1 MTTSFSMT
9 TGQGGTMGG
18 PSAPL
23 QRELETSAWTQVN
36 KAALGIVPDSLE
48 ISFTNLGGQLWK
60 YQSDSSRP
68 SLQSPGSTVRTSQA
82 QGEATEDE
90 SWKPIFD
97 ELVGKL
103 PDEVKDE
110 FQKDLARPF
119 ERRSQNFAQLEN
131 TLTLTAKGLSWLEGA
146 QKPVDP
152 ESPAMDRLKQNRA
165 MPGRALKGTVAH
177 SKSIIGG
184 ANAFLTRVGPN
195 HANHDALHNFAE
207 QAATMQDDLNNLLE
221 SLKDPNAPEPTNEQL
236 TELSDQA
243 QTLLNDFQRLD
254 QGKDLQILSPMME
267 SMAAV
272 AAALSLT
279 PASPTLFL
287 GLKMATMGLF
297 SSDSASGLF
306 GSELAALI
314 KALQSGQGAALLK
327 QVGMA
332 KLQMLLMSLLGT
344 IGGAGTL
351 AALLSEFGIGRFPAH
366 NEGDEIAGRRI
377 GLQLIMTLI
386 TSSGV
391 MKQIYAIIA
400 QVCGGDE
407 KAQAML
413 SDNMEL
419 VSTLL
424 MALTEAKGTPENASS
439 MLENLKPF
447 LEGKCEKSKAFMESA
462 LAAGDLDGEKAKSV
476 DIALLKA
483 QMALSK
489 DDQKGILRA
498 CSGALEQIGS
508 TPEDL
513 KGDLDEF
520 KEFAQLLKQTLGA
533 GATEQNA
540 MITQLLRAA

>member
-1 MTTSFSMT
+1 MTTSFSLS
-9 TGQGGTMGG
+9 TGQGGTIGG
-18 PSAPL
+18 PSVPL

-48 ISFTNLGGQLWK
+48 VSFTNLGGQLWK

-68 SLQSPGSTVRTSQA
+68 SLQSPGTLRTAQA
-82 QGEATEDE
+82 KEEPAEDD
-90 SWKPIFD
+90 SWKPIFED
-97 ELVGKL
+97 LIGKL
-103 PDEVKDE
+103 PSEVKDE

-131 TLTLTAKGLSWLEGA
+131 TLTYTAKGLSWLAGA
-146 QKPVDP
+146 QKPVEP
-152 ESPAMDRLKQNRA
+152 ESPEMDRLQHNQA
-165 MPGRALKGTVAH
+165 LPGKALRGTVGH
-177 SKSIIGG
+177 SQAIIGG
-184 ANAFLTRVGPN
+184 ANAFLSRVGPN
-195 HANHDALHNFAE
+195 HANHDELRHFAD
-207 QAATMQDDLNNLLE
+207 QATTLQDDLNNLLE
-221 SLKDPNAPEPTNEQL
+221 SLKDPNAPPPTGEQL

-243 QTLLNDFQRLD
+243 QTLFRDFQRVD
-254 QGKDLQILSPMME
+254 HGKDLQILSPMME
-267 SMAAV
+267 TMAAV

-327 QVGMA
+327 KVGMA

-366 NEGDEIAGRRI
+366 NEGDEIAGRRF
-377 GLQLIMTLI
+377 GLQLMMTLL
-386 TSSGV
+386 TSSGI

-400 QVCGGDE
+400 QICGGDE
-407 KAQAML
+407 KAQEML

-419 VSTLL
+419 ISTLL
-424 MALTEAKGTPENASS
+424 MALTEAKGNPENAVG
-439 MLENLKPF
+439 MLATLKPF
-447 LEGKCEKSKAFMESA
+447 LESKCEKSKAFMESA
-462 LAAGDLDGEKAKSV
+462 FAEGDLDGEKAKGV

-483 QMALSK
+483 KLALAK
-489 DDQKGILRA
+489 DDQKGLLGA

-508 TPEDL
+508 TPEGL
-513 KGDLDEF
+513 KDNLDQF
-520 KEFAQLLKQTLGA
+520 KEFAQLLKQTLSA
-533 GATEQNA
+533 GASEKNA

>member
-9 TGQGGTMGG
+9 TGQGGTIGG
-18 PSAPL
+18 PSVPL

-48 ISFTNLGGQLWK
+48 VTFTNLGGQVWK

-68 SLQSPGSTVRTSQA
+68 TLQSPGTLRTSEA
-82 QGEATEDE
+82 KGEAAEDE
-90 SWKPIFD
+90 SWKPIFED
-97 ELVGKL
+97 LVGKL
-103 PDEVKDE
+103 PAEVKEE

-131 TLTLTAKGLSWLEGA
+131 TLTLTAKGMAWLAGA
-146 QKPVDP
+146 QKPVAP
-152 ESPAMDRLKQNRA
+152 ETPEMDRLMHNQA
-165 MPGRALKGTVAH
+165 MPGKALRGAVGH
-177 SKSIIGG
+177 SQSILGG
-184 ANAFLTRVGPN
+184 ANSFLSRVGPN
-195 HANHDALHNFAE
+195 HPNHDELQNFAE
-207 QAATMQDDLNNLLE
+207 QSATLQDDLNNLLE
-221 SLKDPNAPEPTNEQL
+221 SLKDPNAPPPSGEQL
-236 TELSDQA
+236 TDLSDQA

-254 QGKDLQILSPMME
+254 HGKDLQILSPMME
-267 SMAAV
+267 TMAAV
-272 AAALSLT
+272 ASALSLT

-327 QVGMA
+327 KVGMA

-351 AALLSEFGIGRFPAH
+351 AALLSEFGIGRFPAR
-366 NEGDEIAGRRI
+366 NEGDEIAGRRF
-377 GLQLIMTLI
+377 GLQLMMTLLA
-386 TSSGV
+386 SSGV

-407 KAQAML
+407 KAQEML

-419 VSTLL
+419 VSLLL
-424 MALTEAKGTPENASS
+424 MTLTETKGSPENASS
-439 MLENLKPF
+439 MLETLKPF
-447 LEGKCEKSKAFMESA
+447 LETKCDKSKAFMESA
-462 LAAGDLDGEKAKSV
+462 LAEGDLDGEKAKSV

-483 QMALSK
+483 KMALSK
-489 DDQKGILRA
+489 DDQKGLLGA

-520 KEFAQLLKQTLGA
+520 KEFAQLLKQTLSA
-533 GATEQNA
+533 ETTEQNA